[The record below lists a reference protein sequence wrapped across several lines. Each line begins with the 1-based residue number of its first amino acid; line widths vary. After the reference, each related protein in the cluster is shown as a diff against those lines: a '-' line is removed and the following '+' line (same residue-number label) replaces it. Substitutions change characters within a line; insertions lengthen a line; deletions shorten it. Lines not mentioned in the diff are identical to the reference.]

1 MAPSA
6 EEHPDRAA
14 YGSSGSGHGRF
25 RYGPWRGG
33 PDPLAPP
40 YDVGAAVDRLGE
52 EVLADGTLR
61 DALQRL
67 MREGLDGRGG
77 LDKLLERIRKL
88 RAAARRRGD
97 LGGTLDQIRAALDQA
112 LAAER
117 EQLAGEEGDGARL
130 AEMELATL
138 PDDTAGAVRA
148 LSDYDWHS
156 LVARQVYDSIQ
167 NMLRA
172 ETLGAQFAGMKQALE
187 NPDSDAMRAVKDM
200 LADLNS
206 LLAAHARQ
214 EDTTDQF
221 ADFMAEHGDFFPENP
236 QDVDELIDALA
247 RRQAAA
253 QRMMASLSP
262 EQREQFAQLM
272 SQALADADLAS
283 EMAQLSDNLRAL
295 RPGLDRDSAVDMRGD
310 GPSLGYGE
318 AVEAV
323 AEIADLEALQA
334 QLSQNYAGSTLDDV
348 DVELVE
354 RRLGAGAARDLQALR
369 ELERELEKQGYL
381 QRGDDGLRLTPRA
394 VRRLGQTALR
404 RVFAQIEAAGHG
416 NHEDHRT
423 GSADEPTGL
432 TRPWAFGDELPI
444 DAPRTVSNAIRRSG
458 VRFDRLTAHPGP
470 IPDATMR
477 PGSSRPKVRPEL
489 VEGRFD
495 GITAP
500 ARPTAVRLAVEDFA
514 VTETERRTSAAVA
527 LCVDLS
533 FSMVQDGRWGPMKQ
547 TSLALSHLIETRYR
561 QDALQVIGFNRVA
574 RRLSPVELAE
584 VQPEWMQGTNL
595 QHALMLAGRH
605 VRRHPDAEPVVLVIT
620 DGEPTA
626 HLSGD
631 AHLSGHPGAVFH
643 WPTTRETV
651 KATIREVD
659 ELARYGATINTF
671 MLGEDPGLA
680 RFVDAL
686 ARRCGGRVFTP
697 DIGRLGEY
705 VVADYLQARRGR
717 R

>member
-1 MAPSA
+1 MAA
-6 EEHPDRAA
+6 EPYETP
-14 YGSSGSGHGRF
+14 GSGHGRF

-40 YDVGAAVDRLGE
+40 YDVREAVDRLGE
-52 EVLADGTLR
+52 EVLADGNLR

-77 LDKLLERIRKL
+77 LDKLLERVRKM

-97 LGGTLDQIRAALDQA
+97 LGGTLDQIRSALDQA
-112 LAAER
+112 LAAES
-117 EQLAGEEGDGARL
+117 EQLAGEDGDDARL

-156 LVARQVYDSIQ
+156 PEAKQLYDSIQ
-167 NMLRA
+167 DMLRR

-187 NPDSDAMRAVKDM
+187 NPDSEAMQAVKDM

-221 ADFMAEHGDFFPENP
+221 ADFMSKHGDFFPENP

-262 EQREQFAQLM
+262 EQREQLAQLM

-295 RPGLDRDSAVDMRGD
+295 RPGLDRESPVQMRGN

-354 RRLGAGAARDLQALR
+354 RRLGSGAARDLQALR

-404 RVFAQIEAAGHG
+404 RVFAQIEATGHG

-432 TRPWAFGDELPI
+432 TRPWVFGDELPI
-444 DAPRTVSNAIRRSG
+444 DAPRTVANAIKRSG
-458 VRFDRLTAHPGP
+458 VQFGARGPGP
-470 IPDATMR
+470 LSSDPRTDARLDALGARTR
-477 PGSSRPKVRPEL
+477 GGP
-489 VEGRFD
+489 VERQ
-495 GITAP
+495 
-500 ARPTAVRLAVEDFA
+500 RSAVHLEVEDFE

-561 QDALQVIGFNRVA
+561 QDALQVIGFNRLA

-584 VQPEWMQGTNL
+584 VEPEWIQGTNL

-626 HLSGD
+626 HLTGD
-631 AHLSGHPGAVFH
+631 GGAAFH
-643 WPTTRETV
+643 WPTTSETV
-651 KATIREVD
+651 RATIREVD

-697 DIGRLGEY
+697 DIGRLGAY